1 MAKKRK
7 TQKRRTTRRRRG
19 GIGSISPSNMLVSI
33 GGVLAGVA
41 AAGYL
46 NKLALANQSENVKAL
61 VPVGLGIALPLV
73 MKNDLGKN
81 IGSGMIAYG
90 GASFLRKAG
99 LGDLGEGQSEEIV
112 MAGDDLSVIAG
123 DEDFTMAGDE
133 DFAMAGDDISVLAGI
148 DNA

>member
-7 TQKRRTTRRRRG
+7 TQTRRRTSRRRRG

-123 DEDFTMAGDE
+123 DEDF
-133 DFAMAGDDISVLAGI
+133 AMAGDDISVLAGI

>member
-7 TQKRRTTRRRRG
+7 TQTHRRTSRRRRG

-123 DEDFTMAGDE
+123 DEDF
-133 DFAMAGDDISVLAGI
+133 AMAGDDISVLAGI